1 MDFLQSF
8 VVNSPYLAYLVLFGG
23 MFIEGETFFLAAAIF
38 ALEGYM
44 SWRWILVVS
53 FAGVIIGDVA
63 WYYLGRLTKDTKWG
77 TWLANKYKNYQG
89 WVSENFT
96 DRYFQLAF
104 FSKFLY
110 YVNRLTPLLAGWEKL
125 DFWKFLKIHLVAG
138 FAWVA
143 VMFIVGKFFGFVID
157 AIGIKVVFGRL
168 YWIFAIIAVL
178 VVVGEYFLRK
188 LFIKKIRK

>member
-1 MDFLQSF
+1 MQDF
-8 VVNSPYLAYLVLFGG
+8 VVNSPLFAYLVLFGG

-44 SWRWILVVS
+44 SWWWVLAVS

-77 TWLANKYKNYQG
+77 MRLAEKYKNYQG

-96 DRYFQLAF
+96 NRYFRLAF
-104 FSKFLY
+104 VSKFLY

-125 DFWKFLKIHLVAG
+125 DFKRFFKIHLIAG
-138 FAWVA
+138 FGWLLTMFVA
-143 VMFIVGKFFGFVID
+143 GKFFGLIIN
-157 AIGIKVVFGRL
+157 AIGVKVVVGRL
-168 YWIFAIIAVL
+168 YWVFAIIAVL
-178 VVVGEYFLRK
+178 VVVGEYCLRRF
-188 LFIKKIRK
+188 FIKKIKK